1 MMKKLISTAILSS
14 VIGSVSANPELGY
27 MTLNTDNHHF
37 FNATIAIDALPAE
50 LADKKLKVKLGSIT
64 DFYRHDIEYN
74 KQVSSLRFKVTK
86 DSNGKP
92 IIRVRSIREIT
103 TEQLQAVVKLYVG
116 RKKVYGIYDFQL
128 GSDNS
133 DHHVALNLLN
143 ADHKPIQQQFTANT
157 SQTAAPSSTLS
168 LDTEAIVS
176 GEKYQVNPGRTIS
189 QIAMELLPKYPE
201 VSNWQQLMEQLV
213 AINPDA
219 FVDGDINQ
227 LKSNALLN
235 LPDRGSEQ
243 IGSEA
248 ITEEVVSEAEPEV
261 NELAADNQKRSEDQS
276 AQTPQEETFEPAV
289 SETYTQKEKQPL
301 ELSEPDEV
309 LFVRKTEQ
317 EPEDRYQSE
326 PDIVNQDIE
335 SEHDSDGR
343 YRVLKGETISLI
355 AIKLSPNY
363 PGLSHWRVLMDELV
377 ALNPNAF
384 TGGDVNRLRAEV
396 ELQLP
401 DPSQLLVASNSES
414 GNWSEDQQKLSQEE
428 SISSSSENDDDV
440 RPSQQLA
447 ETGNDVAEDNP
458 SEAVMDLV
466 QQRVEQPEITHQEQI
481 SETYQVIKG
490 ETISSI
496 ALKLWSDYPE
506 VNDWKVLMDQ
516 LVMLNPDGFIDG
528 DINQIRA
535 GFSLVLPAQ
544 DAFQTAKQ
552 EIVADIEQEPASTQT
567 ENHQANSV
575 EPQVQQLAIPSNAT
589 YQVSVGDSISS
600 IAMKLFAN
608 YPEAK
613 DWQVVMAQLIELNP
627 DAFINGDSTKLRA
640 DAVLTLPGNPDLEV
654 EAENL
659 EAPKTE
665 EPLGAQKAGTET
677 SENLSSGDLSG
688 KTLDSSRNLYQVEN
702 GETISTIAMKLADGY
717 PNAGRWEAVME
728 RLVSLNPEAF
738 IDGDVNRLLSNALL
752 ILPEQGEF
760 EVEAEN
766 QELPEESEVTVSQE
780 EQASEPGMATMAIST
795 SSVDAGEQYPV
806 STGESVS
813 SIAMKLAPDY
823 PEANSWKE
831 VMEQLITLNPEA
843 FIEGDTNRLRSDAR
857 LTLPERIEVSDD
869 IEAENTEQQ
878 RPNVPG
884 TYMVSRGDNLRS
896 IALQLI
902 TDYPN
907 VNDVQELMDR
917 LVELN
922 PDAFIEGDARRI
934 LAEAVLVLPTIDSF
948 AQDTTESSLASGIEY
963 TASAN
968 TPIDPPESTTESS
981 YQVSSGES
989 LRSISIRLL
998 PNYPNAESVD
1008 AVMDRLVELNPEAF
1022 IGGDASRLL
1031 AESTLILP
1039 MVDDFSAEKVP
1050 EDVINESASEDV
1062 QSHIQNYGYSSEDNS
1077 YRVAKGDT
1085 LRVIAAEVLPHYST
1099 TDSIEAVMEKLLA
1112 LNPEAFIDGDP
1123 RRLLAEATLT
1133 LPGQEDFNVDTELQL
1148 APQKYSTGASEEVDT
1163 QYQVSAGESVSSIAM
1178 KLLPNYPQVQDW
1190 KVVMNSLITL
1200 NPDAFIEGDANRLR
1214 SDVLLR
1220 VPGQNDFEIEAENQE
1235 LPDGMVPDSSFHESK
1250 PIGKNNN
1257 VTLALANETQDQKSA
1272 EKKNISRFIK

>member
-1 MMKKLISTAILSS
+1 MMKKLISTAILIS

-363 PGLSHWRVLMDELV
+363 PRLSHWRVLMDELV

-496 ALKLWSDYPE
+496 ALKLWFDYPE

-589 YQVSVGDSISS
+589 YQVSLGDSISS

-640 DAVLTLPGNPDLEV
+640 DAVLTLPGNPDLEL

-728 RLVSLNPEAF
+728 RLVS
-738 IDGDVNRLLSNALL
+738 
-752 ILPEQGEF
+752 
-760 EVEAEN
+760 
-766 QELPEESEVTVSQE
+766 
-780 EQASEPGMATMAIST
+780 
-795 SSVDAGEQYPV
+795 
-806 STGESVS
+806 
-813 SIAMKLAPDY
+813 
-823 PEANSWKE
+823 
-831 VMEQLITLNPEA
+831 
-843 FIEGDTNRLRSDAR
+843 
-857 LTLPERIEVSDD
+857 
-869 IEAENTEQQ
+869 
-878 RPNVPG
+878 
-884 TYMVSRGDNLRS
+884 
-896 IALQLI
+896 
-902 TDYPN
+902 
-907 VNDVQELMDR
+907 
-917 LVELN
+917 
-922 PDAFIEGDARRI
+922 
-934 LAEAVLVLPTIDSF
+934 
-948 AQDTTESSLASGIEY
+948 
-963 TASAN
+963 
-968 TPIDPPESTTESS
+968 
-981 YQVSSGES
+981 
-989 LRSISIRLL
+989 
-998 PNYPNAESVD
+998 
-1008 AVMDRLVELNPEAF
+1008 
-1022 IGGDASRLL
+1022 
-1031 AESTLILP
+1031 
-1039 MVDDFSAEKVP
+1039 
-1050 EDVINESASEDV
+1050 
-1062 QSHIQNYGYSSEDNS
+1062 
-1077 YRVAKGDT
+1077 
-1085 LRVIAAEVLPHYST
+1085 
-1099 TDSIEAVMEKLLA
+1099 

-1272 EKKNISRFIK
+1272 EKKHQQVYQVVKGESLSVIAFKLLPDYQRFGGWYALMEELARLNPSVFVDNDIGFILAGTLLRLPYSDDAVNEGRDTAMHGLQGWDEIAEQRINEQAIEVVAEPYDRISQSLAVRVTPERLYPVPQGHTISMVAIALFPEFPEYGNWSNLMEALYELNPDAFIDNDVNQLRSNAELRLPDIIRP